1 MNTVELLE
9 KMRGIVRE
17 EVTASESRVKS
28 ELRQEIKASEE
39 RVVQKIDSS
48 QEDTIEVLKE
58 LIHTGYEMHE
68 ERIKKIEDDLR
79 IPHPKEN

>member
-1 MNTVELLE
+1 MTNEELLE

-17 EVTASESRVKS
+17 EVTASENRVKS

-39 RVVQKIDSS
+39 RVVQKIDRS

-68 ERIKKIEDDLR
+68 HRIRKIEDDLS